1 MKKILILLVS
11 VFALSVYNVFAT
23 SSDNPTSPQENNPQK
38 CQFSLD
44 HYTGKIF
51 SKPNLITTQN
61 ITVSLSCP
69 QGTEVSATV
78 FVSVDGERIASKVY
92 TIAAGEKQSSASKI
106 SVPAEY
112 EGMKY
117 TLYVE

>member
-44 HYTGKIF
+44 HYKGEIGANRHTNK
-51 SKPNLITTQN
+51 
-61 ITVSLSCP
+61 ITVSLSCS

-92 TIAAGEKQSSASKI
+92 TIAAGEKTSPSSAI
-106 SVPAEY
+106 FVPNGY
-112 EGMKY
+112 YGMKY

>member
-44 HYTGKIF
+44 HYTGNINYNKTC
-51 SKPNLITTQN
+51 TTKD

-78 FVSVDGERIASKVY
+78 FVSVDGERIASQVY
-92 TIAAGEKQSSASKI
+92 TIAAGEKKSPSSTI

-112 EGMKY
+112 KGMKY

>member
-44 HYTGKIF
+44 RYTGTIN
-51 SKPNLITTQN
+51 SNNDTDDI
-61 ITVSLSCP
+61 IVSLSCP

-92 TIAAGEKQSSASKI
+92 TIAAGEKKSETSSI
-106 SVPAEY
+106 RVPAGY
-112 EGMKY
+112 NGMKY

>member
-44 HYTGKIF
+44 HYTGKI
-51 SKPNLITTQN
+51 NNGRTAVI
-61 ITVSLSCP
+61 IVSLSCP

-78 FVSVDGERIASKVY
+78 FVSVDGERIASGVY
-92 TIAAGEKQSSASKI
+92 TIAAGEKKSDASSIA
-106 SVPAEY
+106 VPDGY
-112 EGMKY
+112 HGMKY

>member
-44 HYTGKIF
+44 HYTGTID
-51 SKPNLITTQN
+51 SGYTAQ

-92 TIAAGEKQSSASKI
+92 TIKAGKKKSEKSKI
-106 SVPAEY
+106 SVPDGY
-112 EGMKY
+112 DDMKY

>member
-44 HYTGKIF
+44 HYTGKINNGGT
-51 SKPNLITTQN
+51 NLI
-61 ITVSLSCP
+61 IVSLSCP

-78 FVSVDGERIASKVY
+78 FVSVDGERIASQVY
-92 TIAAGEKQSSASKI
+92 TIAAGEKKSDASGI
-106 SVPAEY
+106 AVPNGY
-112 EGMKY
+112 SGMKY

>member
-23 SSDNPTSPQENNPQK
+23 SNDNPTSPQENNPQK

-44 HYTGKIF
+44 HYTGKI
-51 SKPNLITTQN
+51 SGGSTDQ

-78 FVSVDGERIASKVY
+78 FVSVDGERIASQVY
-92 TIAAGEKQSSASKI
+92 TIAAGQKKSIASNIK
-106 SVPAEY
+106 VPAGY
-112 EGMKY
+112 NGMKY

>member
-44 HYTGKIF
+44 HYTGKI
-51 SKPNLITTQN
+51 SNGHTN
-61 ITVSLSCP
+61 DITVSLSCP
-69 QGTEVSATV
+69 QDTEVSATV
-78 FVSVDGERIASKVY
+78 FVSVDGERIASQVY
-92 TIAAGEKQSSASKI
+92 TIEAGKKKSEESVI
-106 SVPAEY
+106 TVPAEY
-112 EGMKY
+112 KGMKY

>member
-38 CQFSLD
+38 CQFSLNR
-44 HYTGKIF
+44 YTGTIF
-51 SKPNLITTQN
+51 KKGNYVTDD

-78 FVSVDGERIASKVY
+78 FVSVDGERIASQVY
-92 TIAAGEKQSSASKI
+92 TIAAGKKTSPSSSI

-112 EGMKY
+112 NDMKY

>member
-44 HYTGKIF
+44 HYTGKI
-51 SKPNLITTQN
+51 SNGHTN
-61 ITVSLSCP
+61 DITVSLSCP
-69 QGTEVSATV
+69 LGTEVSATV

-92 TIAAGEKQSSASKI
+92 TIAAGEKTSSASAI
-106 SVPAEY
+106 IVPDGYA
-112 EGMKY
+112 GMKY

>member
-44 HYTGKIF
+44 HYTGEIF
-51 SKPNLITTQN
+51 QDETQD

-69 QGTEVSATV
+69 LGTEVSATV
-78 FVSVDGERIASKVY
+78 FVSVDGERIASQVY
-92 TIAAGEKQSSASKI
+92 TIAAGKKKSEKSKI
-106 SVPAEY
+106 SVPAGY
-112 EGMKY
+112 RGMKY